1 MLKIGITG
9 GIGSGKTT
17 VCKLFEL
24 LGVPVYYADDRA
36 KWLMQNDAILKENLL
51 KEFGDGIFENGTLQ
65 TKQLASIVFNNEAE
79 LKKLNAL
86 VHPVVF
92 SDFIKWSS
100 DQQSAPFIL
109 HEAALI
115 FETFFNK
122 YLDKVITVYA
132 PEQLRIERIIK
143 RDKTTAEA
151 VMARIK
157 QQLPDEDKVKR
168 SQFIIRDDEKLL
180 VIPQVIKIYNEL
192 KALN

>member
-36 KWLMQNDAILKENLL
+36 KWLMQNDAVLKTELS
-51 KEFGDGIFENGTLQ
+51 KEFGESIFENSSLQ
-65 TKQLASIVFNNEAE
+65 TKKLAAKVFNDELS

-92 SDFIKWSS
+92 NDFIKWTSEQK
-100 DQQSAPFIL
+100 DAPFVL

-115 FETFFNK
+115 FETFFNR

-132 PEQLRIERIIK
+132 PDQLRIERIIE
-143 RDKTTAEA
+143 RDNTTEDA
-151 VMARIK
+151 VRARIK
-157 QQLPDEDKVKR
+157 QQLSDEEKVKR
-168 SQFIIRDDEKLL
+168 SQFVIYDDEKQL
-180 VIPQVIKIYNEL
+180 VIPQVLKVYAEL
-192 KALN
+192 RSMN